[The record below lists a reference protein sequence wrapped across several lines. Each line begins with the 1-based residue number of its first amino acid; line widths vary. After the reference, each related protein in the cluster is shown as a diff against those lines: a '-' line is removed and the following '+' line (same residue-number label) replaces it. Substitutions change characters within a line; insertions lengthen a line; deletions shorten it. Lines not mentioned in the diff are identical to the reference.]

1 MQHLRQAKGLKVSV
15 CDYKN
20 ERTPK
25 EIEYTKRRMTRNRT
39 RGGRSGGCAPRV
51 CLGGA
56 LGSLGVGAGI
66 KRTQSL
72 QTLLEPCLASDADPP
87 NENANAEQWGL
98 VELPR
103 QEPLQEPRQ
112 EPRQYPS
119 YEQGQVPTQVQPQDP
134 EPEHHIENTFLD
146 HGAIQAAP
154 SPGHEHKVGRAP
166 RFKHLAELEHIVAS
180 AMSMEPG
187 GLGVR
192 NAESTYQHKLRAE
205 QLFHE
210 HVVRA
215 GIDDAARHAL
225 AEEALQKKLAAAAA
239 ADRAGGGA
247 RTFRRSQQ
255 RAAGELLVAKRKT
268 ALDLEAA
275 RALSARMDAII
286 QLQNFGMERI
296 SWEGPELR

>member
-1 MQHLRQAKGLKVSV
+1 
-15 CDYKN
+15 
-20 ERTPK
+20 
-25 EIEYTKRRMTRNRT
+25 
-39 RGGRSGGCAPRV
+39 
-51 CLGGA
+51 
-56 LGSLGVGAGI
+56 
-66 KRTQSL
+66 
-72 QTLLEPCLASDADPP
+72 
-87 NENANAEQWGL
+87 
-98 VELPR
+98 
-103 QEPLQEPRQ
+103 
-112 EPRQYPS
+112 
-119 YEQGQVPTQVQPQDP
+119 
-134 EPEHHIENTFLD
+134 
-146 HGAIQAAP
+146 
-154 SPGHEHKVGRAP
+154 
-166 RFKHLAELEHIVAS
+166 
-180 AMSMEPG
+180 MSREPG

>member
-1 MQHLRQAKGLKVSV
+1 M
-15 CDYKN
+15 CN
-20 ERTPK
+20 
-25 EIEYTKRRMTRNRT
+25 EIEYTKRRMTRNRS

-51 CLGGA
+51 CFGGA
-56 LGSLGVGAGI
+56 LGSLGGGAGL

-72 QTLLEPCLASDADPP
+72 QTLLEPSLAEAADTLNA
-87 NENANAEQWGL
+87 NENEQWGL
-98 VELPR
+98 VEMPR
-103 QEPLQEPRQ
+103 QVPSQEP
-112 EPRQYPS
+112 S
-119 YEQGQVPTQVQPQDP
+119 QVS
-134 EPEHHIENTFLD
+134 EPENPIENTFLD
-146 HGAIQAAP
+146 HGATQAAL
-154 SPGHEHKVGRAP
+154 SAAHEHQVGRAP
-166 RFKHLAELEHIVAS
+166 RFGHLAALEHIVAS
-180 AMSMEPG
+180 AMSKEPG
-187 GLGVR
+187 GLGVL

-239 ADRAGGGA
+239 ADRAGGGP

-286 QLQNFGMERI
+286 QLQNLGMDRI
-296 SWEGPELR
+296 SGEGLELR